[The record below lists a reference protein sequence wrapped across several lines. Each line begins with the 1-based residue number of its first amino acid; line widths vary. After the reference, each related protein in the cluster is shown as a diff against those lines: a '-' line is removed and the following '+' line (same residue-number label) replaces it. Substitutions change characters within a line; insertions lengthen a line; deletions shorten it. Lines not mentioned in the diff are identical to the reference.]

1 MFLTQY
7 EQDYFQW
14 SQEQSKLLKERKFEL
29 LDVENLAEEI
39 ESLGKSDRRQL
50 ESLFLRLFEHLLKRR
65 YVGIQECYRGWDIEI
80 RNFSRQIKRLLKD
93 SPSLKN
99 YLEEIAPD
107 CYQEAIDSVSQD
119 YELYDFSGGLD
130 IEKIIT
136 ELTSLQR

>member
-1 MFLTQY
+1 MFLAKY

-14 SQEQSKLLKERKFEL
+14 SQQQSKLLKEKKFEL

-39 ESLGKSDRRQL
+39 ESLGKSDQRKL
-50 ESLFLRLFEHLLKRR
+50 ESLLLRLFEHLLKRR
-65 YVGIQECYRGWDIEI
+65 YVRIQECYRGWDIEI
-80 RNFSRQIKRLLKD
+80 RNFSRQIQRLLKD

-99 YLEEIAPD
+99 YLKEIAPD

>member
-1 MFLTQY
+1 MFLAKY
-7 EQDYFQW
+7 DQDYFQW

-39 ESLGKSDRRQL
+39 ESLGKRDRRKL
-50 ESLFLRLFEHLLKRR
+50 ESLLLRLFEHLLKRR

-80 RNFSRQIKRLLKD
+80 RNFSRQIQRLLKD

-99 YLEEIAPD
+99 YLEEIASD

-136 ELTSLQR
+136 ELTSVQP